1 MSALADRIR
10 AFRGGEDTGAF
21 DRRLIA
27 PMILGALLNP
37 VNSSMLAV
45 ALVPIGSA
53 FGAPPSDTVW
63 LVTGLYLAT
72 AVGQPVVG
80 RLVDGYGPRPLFLLG
95 SAVVGL
101 AGLLGALAPTLHM
114 LVLARVLIGIGTCA
128 GYPAAMYLI
137 RREADRTGLPSPSG
151 ILAALAV
158 SVQVTAVIGPT
169 LGGFLIGVGGWRTIF
184 LVNVPLALAC
194 LVLGWRRLP
203 AGRSLT
209 GDSAEPDEP
218 DEPDGLD
225 SLGIL
230 AFAATLVA
238 LMVFLTYP
246 DLDHWYLLAV
256 AAAAGVAFTLREL
269 RTAVPFLDLRLL
281 AGNVPLLGTYAR
293 QLLALTCSYAI
304 LYGYTQWLEAA
315 RGLSASETGLIL
327 LPMFLT
333 GVAVTASVGRWPEV
347 WLKLLVGGLVL
358 LGACLA
364 MRWLGPGSAVW
375 VLVAL
380 SLVLGVPQGLLSLAN
395 QNALYHQADP
405 DRIGASAGLLRTF
418 TYLGALVASAA
429 NGAFFG
435 SAVDTTGLH
444 ELAWFLVGCA
454 ALFVLLTLVD
464 RSLRSIGRDPR
475 GPETG

>member
-1 MSALADRIR
+1 VSTLTDRI
-10 AFRGGEDTGAF
+10 AFRGPSDDDTAF

-45 ALVPIGSA
+45 ALVPIGIA
-53 FGAPPSDTVW
+53 FGAPPSETVW

-80 RLVDGYGPRPLFLLG
+80 RLVDRYGPRPLYLLG
-95 SAVVGL
+95 AALVGL
-101 AGLLGALAPTLHM
+101 AGVLGAVAPNLGT

-137 RREADRTGLPSPSG
+137 RREADRTGMPSPSG

-158 SVQVTAVIGPT
+158 STQVTAVIGPT

-184 LVNVPLALAC
+184 LVNVPLALAS

-203 AGRSLT
+203 RIPAVPA
-209 GDSAEPDEP
+209 DPDEP
-218 DEPDGLD
+218 TGLD
-225 SLGIL
+225 VPGTLT
-230 AFAATLVA
+230 FAIALVT
-238 LMVFLTYP
+238 LMVLLTTP
-246 DLDHWYLLAV
+246 DLGRWYLLV
-256 AAAAGVAFTLREL
+256 VVVAAGVAFVWREL
-269 RTAVPFLDLRLL
+269 NTASPFLDLRVL
-281 AGNVPLLGTYAR
+281 AGNLPLLATYAR
-293 QLLALTCSYAI
+293 QLLALTVSYGF
-304 LYGYTQWLEAA
+304 LYGYTQWLEAE
-315 RGLSASETGLIL
+315 RGLSASETGLLL
-327 LPMFLT
+327 LPMFLV
-333 GVAVTASVGRWPEV
+333 GVIVTTVSGRKPEV
-347 WLKLLVGGLVL
+347 WLKLVVGGSVLVAACAAVL
-358 LGACLA
+358 FLGSTS
-364 MRWLGPGSAVW
+364 PIW

-405 DRIGASAGLLRTF
+405 EHIGASAGLLRTF

-435 SAVDTTGLH
+435 TTVDTTGLH
-444 ELAWFLVGCA
+444 ELAAFLGGCA
-454 ALFVLLTLVD
+454 VLLLILTLVD
-464 RSLRSIGRDPR
+464 RSLRRVGRTVAVE
-475 GPETG
+475 GNS